1 MKRLSSVI
9 LILLA
14 VTWPEIFGQ
23 QDTLQSDTLK
33 FWNYT
38 GMASLNFSQTSFSK
52 NWQAGG
58 QSSIAGL
65 GLFNYTAKYAKNK
78 SSWDNIL
85 DVKYGLT
92 RLADDDT
99 RKTDDNFE
107 ILSKYGY
114 QAFEKWFYSAML
126 NFKTQMTD
134 GKHESNRDSVIS
146 KLMAPGYILAS
157 LGMDYKEGDVF
168 SLFISPVT
176 GKITFVLDDTFSD
189 EGRFGVEPGNKS
201 RFELGAL
208 LKSILVKEIIKNVTL
223 NSKFGMFYNYLEDP
237 QIDID
242 WEVLVNMK
250 VNQYISANLVTQLV
264 YDKDQVDEVQ
274 FKEIIGIGLTCNF

>member
-1 MKRLSSVI
+1 MKRLSIVI
-9 LILLA
+9 LIA
-14 VTWPEIFGQ
+14 VAVSWSEITGQ
-23 QDTLQSDTLK
+23 QDTLQPDTLK
-33 FWNYT
+33 FWNFS

-65 GLFNYTAKYAKNK
+65 GLLNYTAKYAKNK

-114 QAFEKWFYSAML
+114 KAFEKWYYSAMFD
-126 NFKTQMTD
+126 FKTQMTD
-134 GKHESNRDSVIS
+134 GKHEANRDSVIS
-146 KLMAPGYILAS
+146 KLMAPGYILAA
-157 LGMDYKEGDVF
+157 LGIDYKEGDVF
-168 SLFISPVT
+168 SLFLSPVT

-189 EGRFGVEPGNKS
+189 EGRFGVDPGSKT

-208 LKSILVKEIIKNVTL
+208 LKSIFVKEILKNVTV
-223 NSKFGMFYNYLEDP
+223 NSKLGLFYNYLDDP
-237 QIDID
+237 QIDVD
-242 WEVLVNMK
+242 WELLLNMK
-250 VNQYISANLVTQLV
+250 INQYISANVLTQLI

-274 FKEIIGIGLTCNF
+274 FKEIFGIGLTYNF